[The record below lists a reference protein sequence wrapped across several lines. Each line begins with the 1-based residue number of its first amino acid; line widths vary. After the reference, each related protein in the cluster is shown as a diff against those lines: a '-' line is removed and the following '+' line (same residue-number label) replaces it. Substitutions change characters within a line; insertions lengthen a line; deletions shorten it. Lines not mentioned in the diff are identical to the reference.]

1 VGAPA
6 FQIVELGVDEI
17 DRVEALWGEMVAFH
31 REVVEGAWPV
41 RPAAEAW
48 ARRRPQY
55 VGWLTE
61 GDGRMFAAVPASD
74 AAGEAL
80 GYAVVVTNPPGPTW
94 DLGERAGEL
103 ESLVV
108 AAAARGAGVGT
119 ALIERCREALREAG
133 VEYWTVGVVEVN
145 AGATRLY
152 ERAGFGPYYR
162 QLGGR
167 V

>member
-1 VGAPA
+1 VSAPA
-6 FQIVELGVDEI
+6 FQIVELGVAEV
-17 DRVEALWGEMVAFH
+17 DRVETLWGEMVAFH
-31 REVVEGAWPV
+31 GEVTAGEWPV
-41 RPAAEAW
+41 RSAAEAW

-55 VGWLTE
+55 VEWLTCGE
-61 GDGRMFAAVPASD
+61 GRMFAAVPAAE

-80 GYAVVVTNPPGPTW
+80 GYAVVVTEPPGPTW

-108 AAAARGAGVGT
+108 AAAARGGGIGT
-119 ALIERCREALREAG
+119 ALIERCREVLREAG
-133 VEYWTVGVVEVN
+133 VEYWTVAVVEVN
-145 AGATRLY
+145 EGATRLY

-162 QLGGR
+162 QMGGR